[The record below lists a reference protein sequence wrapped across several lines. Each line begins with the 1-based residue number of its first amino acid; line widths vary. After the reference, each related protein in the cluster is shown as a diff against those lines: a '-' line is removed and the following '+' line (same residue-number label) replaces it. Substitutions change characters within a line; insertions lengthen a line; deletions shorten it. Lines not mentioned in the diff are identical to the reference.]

1 MVRARRARSPATK
14 KPSAKRQ
21 KDSST
26 TTGPSIITG
35 KPCKG
40 CGSTT
45 RKLTAPGPRCAG
57 CHRDRRT
64 TVQLARRLAYVAKQY
79 GLTPEQYTAIWE
91 LQGGKCYTCQRNRAS
106 CVDHDHKC
114 CPGKT
119 SCGKCVRGL
128 LCNPC
133 NKGVLGHLR
142 DSVEA
147 LERSIEYVKNP
158 PAYAL
163 FATMKE
169 RDND

>member
-1 MVRARRARSPATK
+1 MVRVRRARSPATK
-14 KPSAKRQ
+14 KPSAKTQ
-21 KDSST
+21 KDSSI
-26 TTGPSIITG
+26 TTGLSTISG

-45 RKLTAPGPRCAG
+45 RKLTAPGPRCAT

-64 TVQLARRLAYVAKQY
+64 TTQLARRLTYVAKQY
-79 GLTPEQYTAIWE
+79 GLTPEQYQALWDAQE
-91 LQGGKCYTCQRNRAS
+91 GKCYICKRNKGN

-142 DSVEA
+142 DNIQA
-147 LERSIEYVKNP
+147 LIRAITYLMFP
-158 PAYAL
+158 PAHKVFQKL
-163 FATMKE
+163 KE
-169 RDND
+169 NKDD

>member
-1 MVRARRARSPATK
+1 MARARRARSPATK
-14 KPSAKRQ
+14 TSSAK
-21 KDSST
+21 KPGTSST
-26 TTGPSIITG
+26 TTGQSTIIG
-35 KPCKG
+35 KQCKD
-40 CGSTT
+40 CGSGT
-45 RKLTAPGPRCAG
+45 RKLTTPGPRCAT

-79 GLTPEQYTAIWE
+79 GLTPEQYTALWE
-91 LQGGKCYTCQRNRAS
+91 AQEGKCYICKRNRAS

-142 DSVEA
+142 DNVQSLIRA
-147 LERSIEYVKNP
+147 ITYLMFP
-158 PAYAL
+158 PAHKVFEKL
-163 FATMKE
+163 KE
-169 RDND
+169 REND